1 MRAVHRHTLGHE
13 HEFEPQYG
21 LPEALPAGERL
32 LWQGAPDWRRIAIDV
47 FHLRAL
53 AVYFALLLVLR
64 AGFVVAD
71 GGGAMAVLQ
80 AWAWPLSLA
89 LLALG
94 MLAVVARLTAKNAA
108 YTITDKRVVMRIGI
122 VLTVTYNIPF
132 KRIASAGI
140 VKRGRA
146 GQGDLVLQLVGR
158 DRIPILQ
165 LWPHA
170 RPWRIARPEP
180 ALRGLPEVE
189 AVGRILMQAWQAH
202 GGVVQPVPAQA
213 ASTQP
218 AADASRSSGGV
229 VHGGQTL
236 AGRGA
241 AA

>member
-21 LPEALPAGERL
+21 LPEALPEGERL
-32 LWQGAPDWRRIAIDV
+32 LWQGAPDWRRIAFDV

-53 AVYFALLLVLR
+53 AVYFALLLALR
-64 AGFVVAD
+64 AGFVIAD
-71 GGGAMAVLQ
+71 GGGPMTVLQ
-80 AWAWPLSLA
+80 SWAWPLPLA
-89 LLALG
+89 LTALAMLG
-94 MLAVVARLTAKNAA
+94 FVALLTARGSA
-108 YTITDKRVVMRIGI
+108 YTITNKRVVMRIGI

-132 KRIASAGI
+132 KRIAGAGLIARGSAGH
-140 VKRGRA
+140 
-146 GQGDLVLQLVGR
+146 GDVVMQLVGG

-170 RPWRIARPEP
+170 RPWRLARPEP
-180 ALRGLPEVE
+180 ALRGLPDAK
-189 AVGRILMQAWQAH
+189 AVGQILMEAWQAH
-202 GGVVQPVPAQA
+202 GGVAQSAPMPVSSPAVPAE
-213 ASTQP
+213 QP
-218 AADASRSSGGV
+218 RQTGI